1 MPQHSQTTIDSIIHG
16 KHTEIGSAKRFESTR
31 IIPTLE
37 NMVVNDTVYNF
48 IMLTH
53 DCSRE
58 VRNAWR

>member
-48 IMLTH
+48 IM
-53 DCSRE
+53 
-58 VRNAWR
+58 AYA